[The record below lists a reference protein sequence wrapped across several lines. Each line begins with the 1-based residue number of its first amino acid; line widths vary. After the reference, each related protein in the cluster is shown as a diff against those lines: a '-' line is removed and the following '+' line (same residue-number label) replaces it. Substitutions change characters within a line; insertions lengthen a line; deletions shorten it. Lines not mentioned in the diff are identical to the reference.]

1 MIEYLKSIGIY
12 RDEIIDKREL
22 SFKDRQGDTPFSRA
36 VAIIL
41 KHNRMEH
48 LIERYVDSLDDY
60 NPNIFRKS
68 VFDYWY
74 ACWAITVNYNN
85 TLVDDMIEVKDIG

>member
-1 MIEYLKSIGIY
+1 MSSLIIYKKSIIQFIGYMIEYLKSIGIY

-48 LIERYVDSLDDY
+48 LIERYVDSLNDY

-68 VFDYWY
+68 VFDY
-74 ACWAITVNYNN
+74 
-85 TLVDDMIEVKDIG
+85 